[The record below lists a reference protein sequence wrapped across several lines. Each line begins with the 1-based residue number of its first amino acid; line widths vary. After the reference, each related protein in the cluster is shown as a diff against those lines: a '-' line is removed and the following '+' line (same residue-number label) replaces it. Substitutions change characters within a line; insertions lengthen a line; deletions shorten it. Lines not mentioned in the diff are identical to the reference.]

1 MPGRLQSIWGSEAAR
16 LFALAL
22 SAFGLAVACLILT
35 RSQDQVAAIWP
46 ANALALAVMLRSSPR
61 LWAAYAA
68 SAAAG
73 MMVANLAVGDP
84 AGQAL
89 LLAACNGAEI
99 LIAAALASRLTGPD
113 LDVTEPRQLLS
124 LCCVAV
130 AAPMAPALMATAVLG
145 DASVATLIRWYLASA
160 LGLAVVTP
168 AVLALV
174 SDAGSLKATFRR
186 KRNFAPLVMLVAA
199 WALAFGQETYPLHFL
214 LYPPLVWCA
223 MTLRSAGNA
232 LVLLL
237 TAVVAVTATLTGH
250 GTAGLIDGDMQAKL
264 AVLQG
269 LLATMTFATLPL
281 TALLARLRRLNAS
294 LREALAQVGK
304 SEERYRVLADNASDI
319 VITINDRGILTYV
332 SPSIRQLGHDP
343 EEMVGQ
349 SPLPYV
355 HPDDREA
362 VGARMLERRLSGQF
376 ADAPH
381 ETYRILNKDG
391 GFIWVEGKPS
401 VIRNGQGAIA
411 AVISQLR
418 DVTARMEAETA
429 LAESEAR
436 YRMLADHSTDIILK
450 VDAADTIL
458 YVSPSVSRYGYT
470 PEQLIGVSGYS
481 LVHPDDLSTAQAR
494 IAELFGDG
502 VVDAKRDRAHR
513 IRTASGDYVWM
524 EGNPALVRNAQGE
537 VEAVISQ
544 MRDVSVRK
552 GLEAELLAA
561 RDEAQ
566 AVAAT
571 KAEFMANMSHEVRTP
586 LTAVLGFTSLL
597 SSRNDLAADARRQ
610 VERIGAAGQA
620 MLAIV
625 NDVLD
630 FSKLEAGLM
639 PVTPRPTAPL
649 EVLETALAL
658 FEPQAEAKGLRL
670 SFEAS
675 DLPAHIDIDPDRTR
689 QVLLNLIGNAVKF
702 TDDGEV
708 AVSATYADGRLKVSV
723 RDSGAGMTEAQQARL
738 FQRFSQVDGDAAR
751 SGGGTGLGLAICR
764 GLVEAMGGEIGLTSA
779 LGQGSTFTFEIPAPV
794 CAAASGP
801 EEASPLAGVAGLRV
815 LVVDDNPTN
824 RELAHAVMTQ
834 FEIEVTDARDGAEAV
849 ELAAQWPYDVILL
862 DIRMPVMDGPTAAR
876 RIRGEPGPNR
886 DTAILA
892 FSADYQLDDAVAGLF
907 DGHVRKPIEVAP
919 LLDALV
925 EATAWEDALYAAE
938 G

>member
-1 MPGRLQSIWGSEAAR
+1 M
-16 LFALAL
+16 FALAL
-22 SAFGLAVACLILT
+22 GAFGLAGACLAFIGPE
-35 RSQDQVAAIWP
+35 DHVAAIWP
-46 ANALALAVMLRSSPR
+46 ANALALAVILRSPPR

-68 SAAAG
+68 AAAAG
-73 MMVANLAVGDP
+73 LMVANLAVGDS
-84 AGQAL
+84 AGQAV
-89 LLAACNGAEI
+89 LLAACNGGEI
-99 LIAAALASRLTGPD
+99 LIAAALASRLTARD
-113 LDVTEPRQLLS
+113 VDVTEPRQLLA
-124 LCCVAV
+124 LCCVAA
-130 AAPMAPALMATAVLG
+130 AAPIVPALMATAVLG
-145 DASVATLIRWYLASA
+145 EASVATLIRWYLASA

-168 AVLALV
+168 ALLALV

-186 KRNFAPLVMLVAA
+186 RRNFAPLAMLVAA
-199 WALAFGQETYPLHFL
+199 WALAFGQETFPLYFL
-214 LYPPLVWCA
+214 LFPPLVWCA

-237 TAVVAVTATLTGH
+237 TGIVAVTATLTGH
-250 GTAGLIDGDMQAKL
+250 GMAGLIDEDMQTKL

-269 LLATMTFATLPL
+269 LLATMTFSTLPL
-281 TALLARLRRLNAS
+281 TALLARQRRLNAS
-294 LREALAQVGK
+294 LRDALAQVGK
-304 SEERYRVLADNASDI
+304 SEERYRLLADNASDI
-319 VITINDRGILTYV
+319 VITIDDRGILTYV
-332 SPSIRQLGHDP
+332 SPSIRQLGHAP
-343 EEMVGQ
+343 EDMIGQ
-349 SPLPYV
+349 SPLPYI

-362 VGARMLERRLSGQF
+362 VGARMRERRLSGEF
-376 ADAPH
+376 TDAPH
-381 ETYRILNKDG
+381 QTYRILKKDG
-391 GFIWVEGKPS
+391 GFTWVEGKPS
-401 VIRNGQGAIA
+401 VIRNAQGGIS

-418 DVTARMEAETA
+418 DVTARMEAEAA

-481 LVHPDDLSTAQAR
+481 LVHPDDLPTAQAR

-502 VVDAKRDRAHR
+502 VVDATRDRAHR
-513 IRTASGDYVWM
+513 IRTASGHYVWM
-524 EGNPALVRNAQGE
+524 EGNPSLVPNAQGE

-586 LTAVLGFTSLL
+586 LTAVLGFTGLL
-597 SSRNDLAADARRQ
+597 ASRDDLAADARRQ

-675 DLPAHIDIDPDRTR
+675 DLPAHVGIDPDRTR

-708 AVSATYADGRLKVSV
+708 AVSAIYADGRLKVSV

-751 SGGGTGLGLAICR
+751 AGGGTGLGLAICR

-779 LGQGSTFTFEIPAPV
+779 VGQGSTFTFEIPAPV
-794 CAAASGP
+794 CAAAAGP

-824 RELAHAVMTQ
+824 RELAHAVMAQ
-834 FEIEVTDARDGAEAV
+834 FGVEVTDACDGAEAV

-886 DTAILA
+886 DTPILA
-892 FSADYQLDDAVAGLF
+892 FSADHQLDETVSGLF
-907 DGHVRKPIEVAP
+907 DGHVRKPMEVTP
-919 LLDALV
+919 LLEALV